1 MLRVDNGSFLENSS
15 KINYASR
22 PANKCVSRRAEVQK
36 IEKAACDKNA
46 DAVKRLDQFHRD
58 NACQVHTCVPQKK
71 CMAKVG
77 LHDSNGNYLYS
88 SLVGANVDANLRV
101 GGNQIGYVYQE
112 KSINNTDALA
122 SALRANNPVAASVA
136 TRIAQSN
143 AELYGKPHAWDG
155 SDHGYFCVDDC
166 PKQPKPCPRDICK
179 KADPLFNPELG
190 IGSDGL
196 EAKMNLREANEA
208 GIFQRRLVT
217 AQVEQPQKVEMT
229 APTKAQVITPMKRRP
244 RPLPLPKLQPQNQP
258 GTSSSQE
265 GKSTGMPGAQRER
278 DQLR

>member
-46 DAVKRLDQFHRD
+46 DAVKMLDQFHRD

-77 LHDSNGNYLYS
+77 LHDSNGNFLYS

-101 GGNQIGYVYQE
+101 GGNQVGYVYQE

-136 TRIAQSN
+136 TKIAQSN

-196 EAKMNLREANEA
+196 EAKMSLREANEA
-208 GIFQRRLVT
+208 GIFQARLET
-217 AQVEQPQKVEMT
+217 AKVEQPQKVEMT
-229 APTKAQVITPMKRRP
+229 TPQKATVFKPHSRRP
-244 RPLPLPKLQPQNQP
+244 RPVPLNPPVAQT
-258 GTSSSQE
+258 GTSSSPE
-265 GKSTGMPGAQRER
+265 GKATGMPGTQREK

>member
-1 MLRVDNGSFLENSS
+1 
-15 KINYASR
+15 
-22 PANKCVSRRAEVQK
+22 
-36 IEKAACDKNA
+36 
-46 DAVKRLDQFHRD
+46 
-58 NACQVHTCVPQKK
+58 
-71 CMAKVG
+71 MAKVG

-166 PKQPKPCPRDICK
+166 PKQPKPCPVDKCK

-190 IGSDGL
+190 IGSDG
-196 EAKMNLREANEA
+196 
-208 GIFQRRLVT
+208 FPVT
-217 AQVEQPQKVEMT
+217 
-229 APTKAQVITPMKRRP
+229 IGRGRHFYF
-244 RPLPLPKLQPQNQP
+244 L
-258 GTSSSQE
+258 
-265 GKSTGMPGAQRER
+265 
-278 DQLR
+278 